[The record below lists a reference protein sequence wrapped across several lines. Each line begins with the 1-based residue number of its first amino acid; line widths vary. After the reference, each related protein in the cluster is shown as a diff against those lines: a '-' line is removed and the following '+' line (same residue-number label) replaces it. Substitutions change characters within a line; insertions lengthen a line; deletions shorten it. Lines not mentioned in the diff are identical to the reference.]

1 MNTSVIKLS
10 EGKDFMNISV
20 IKLSEGKDFMNI
32 SVIKLSNQTIS
43 LELSAGS
50 YAM

>member
-32 SVIKLSNQTIS
+32 SVIKLSNQTVS

>member
-1 MNTSVIKLS
+1 MNISVIKLS

-32 SVIKLSNQTIS
+32 SVIKLSNQTVS

>member
-10 EGKDFMNISV
+10 EGKDFMNMSV

-32 SVIKLSNQTIS
+32 SVIKLSNQTVS

>member
-1 MNTSVIKLS
+1 MNISVIKLS